1 MKEVWGK
8 ISGGRNYMPGIYQTL
23 GQTAVMMMWLFSSG
37 CSDASDPAPQEP
49 KADQSGFTASLSGS
63 VNGEV
68 SGAGIVTYLPP
79 KERDP
84 VTGVRPGY
92 FLVANLNSDRN
103 DEREFLIIFRVPGE
117 AQPGHYD
124 LMTPDPL
131 RVGENFDVQVEMVEE
146 GRSISYQTNTEGT
159 ITLEDF
165 APKGTDS
172 GNSNISGTF
181 QFVTENS
188 EGGQISATGT
198 FDLPLGRRVVIQDAF
213 NSVKDGVKG

>member
-1 MKEVWGK
+1 MQA
-8 ISGGRNYMPGIYQTL
+8 MYQTL
-23 GQTAVMMMWLFSSG
+23 GQTATLITLLVCSG
-37 CSDASDPAPQEP
+37 CSDSSTDSATQEP

-79 KERDP
+79 KEGDP

-92 FLVANLNSDRN
+92 FLVTNLNSDRN
-103 DEREFLIIFRVPGE
+103 DKREFLIIFRVPGE

-124 LMTPDPL
+124 LVTPDPL
-131 RVGENFDVQVEMVEE
+131 RVGEVFDVQVEMVEE

-165 APKGTDS
+165 APTRADS
-172 GNSNISGTF
+172 GDSHITGTF

-198 FDLPLGRRVVIQDAF
+198 FDLPLSRRIAF
-213 NSVKDGVKG
+213 EDSVHSRRNVSKG

>member
-1 MKEVWGK
+1 
-8 ISGGRNYMPGIYQTL
+8 MPGMYQAL
-23 GQTAVMMMWLFSSG
+23 GQTAALIMLLVSSG
-37 CSDASDPAPQEP
+37 CSDSSDLASQEP
-49 KADQSGFTASLSGS
+49 KVDQSGFTASLSGS

-79 KERDP
+79 KEGDP

-103 DEREFLIIFRVPGE
+103 DQREFLIIFRVPGE

-124 LMTPDPL
+124 LVTPDPL
-131 RVGENFDVQVEMVEE
+131 RVGENFDVQVEMVEQ

-165 APKGTDS
+165 APNSAGS

-198 FDLPLGRRVVIQDAF
+198 FDLPLGRRVVIQDSVY
-213 NSVKDGVKG
+213 SVKDVSNG

>member
-1 MKEVWGK
+1 
-8 ISGGRNYMPGIYQTL
+8 MPAMYQTL
-23 GQTAVMMMWLFSSG
+23 GKTVTLMMLLVSSG
-37 CSDASDPAPQEP
+37 CSDSSTDPAPQEP
-49 KADQSGFTASLSGS
+49 KVDQSGFTASLSGS

-79 KERDP
+79 KEGDP

-103 DEREFLIIFRVPGE
+103 DKREFLIIFRVPGE

-124 LMTPDPL
+124 LVTPDPL

-165 APKGTDS
+165 APNSADS
-172 GNSNISGTF
+172 GESNITGTF

-198 FDLPLGRRVVIQDAF
+198 FDLPLGRRIVFQD
-213 NSVKDGVKG
+213 SVYSRKDVSKG

>member
-1 MKEVWGK
+1 
-8 ISGGRNYMPGIYQTL
+8 MPGMYQAL
-23 GQTAVMMMWLFSSG
+23 GQTAALIMLLVSSG
-37 CSDASDPAPQEP
+37 CSDSSDPASQEP
-49 KADQSGFTASLSGS
+49 KVDQSGFTASLSGS

-79 KERDP
+79 KEGDP

-103 DEREFLIIFRVPGE
+103 DQRDFLIIFRVPGE

-124 LMTPDPL
+124 LVTPDPL
-131 RVGENFDVQVEMVEE
+131 RVGENFDVQVEMVEQ

-165 APKGTDS
+165 APNSADS

-198 FDLPLGRRVVIQDAF
+198 FDLPLGRRVVIQDSVY
-213 NSVKDGVKG
+213 SVKDVSNG

>member
-1 MKEVWGK
+1 
-8 ISGGRNYMPGIYQTL
+8 MPAMYQIL
-23 GQTAVMMMWLFSSG
+23 GQTAALIMLLVSSG
-37 CSDASDPAPQEP
+37 CSDSSTAPASQEP
-49 KADQSGFTASLSGS
+49 KVDQAGFTASLSGS
-63 VNGEV
+63 VSGEV
-68 SGAGIVTYLPP
+68 SGAGVVTYLPP
-79 KERDP
+79 KEGDP

-92 FLVANLNSDRN
+92 FLVANLNSESN
-103 DEREFLIIFRVPGE
+103 DKREFLIIFRVPGE

-146 GRSISYQTNTEGT
+146 GRSISYQSNTEGT

-165 APKGTDS
+165 APHSADS
-172 GNSNISGTF
+172 GDSNITGTF

-198 FDLPLGRRVVIQDAF
+198 FDLPLDRRVVFQDSAY
-213 NSVKDGVKG
+213 SRKDVSKG

>member
-1 MKEVWGK
+1 
-8 ISGGRNYMPGIYQTL
+8 MPGKYQTL
-23 GQTAVMMMWLFSSG
+23 GQTAVLIMWLVSSG

-49 KADQSGFTASLSGS
+49 KVDQSGFTASLSGS

-79 KERDP
+79 KEGDP

-92 FLVANLNSDRN
+92 FLVANLNSNRN
-103 DEREFLIIFRVPGE
+103 DPREFLIIFRVPGE
-117 AQPGHYD
+117 ARPGHYD
-124 LMTPDPL
+124 LVTPDPL
-131 RVGENFDVQVEMVEE
+131 RVGENFDVQVEMVEQ
-146 GRSISYQTNTEGT
+146 GKSISYQTNTEGT

-165 APKGTDS
+165 APNGTDS
-172 GNSNISGTF
+172 GKSNISGTF

-198 FDLPLGRRVVIQDAF
+198 FDLPLGRRVVIQDAAY
-213 NSVKDGVKG
+213 SVKDVLKG